1 MSLHLHCPFCG
12 ELLAE
17 DQLMVVTSTREGTR
31 QETYELACR
40 CGTRLRLQLPP
51 ERWTPPR
58 RRRTGRGR
66 ARPRKVGSRVETVP
80 ESAATDDSP
89 AVQPTAERPFPF
101 TPWQYA
107 RLLMLR
113 GRVLDGELAESAET
127 GDAAGDNAPK

>member
-17 DQLMVVTSTREGTR
+17 DQLVVTTSAREGTR
-31 QETYELACR
+31 QETYDLACR

-51 ERWTPPR
+51 ERWAPVRKR
-58 RRRTGRGR
+58 RSGRKSQRAHRGGARTTRTL
-66 ARPRKVGSRVETVP
+66 AAP
-80 ESAATDDSP
+80 EEP
-89 AVQPTAERPFPF
+89 APLPTSERPYPF

-113 GRVLDGELAESAET
+113 GRVQDGELADGSEPPET
-127 GDAAGDNAPK
+127 PAQS

>member
-40 CGTRLRLQLPP
+40 CGTRLRLQLPL

-58 RRRTGRGR
+58 RRRLGRGR
-66 ARPRKVGSRVETVP
+66 GRPKKLAARVETAP
-80 ESAATDDSP
+80 DGARPDDAPAA
-89 AVQPTAERPFPF
+89 QPNAEHPFPF

-113 GRVLDGELAESAET
+113 GRVQDGDLAETADT
-127 GDAAGDNAPK
+127 DDAPSPSSE

>member
-51 ERWTPPR
+51 ERWSPPR
-58 RRRTGRGR
+58 RRRPGRGR
-66 ARPRKVGSRVETVP
+66 GRPRKQAARVDVLP
-80 ESAATDDSP
+80 QAAADQAP
-89 AVQPTAERPFPF
+89 AAQPTAERPYPF

-113 GRVLDGELAESAET
+113 GRVLDGELVESAET
-127 GDAAGDNAPK
+127 DDAASDNTPK

>member
-17 DQLMVVTSTREGTR
+17 DQVMVTTSARDGTR

-51 ERWTPPR
+51 ERWSPPR
-58 RRRTGRGR
+58 RRRRGRGH
-66 ARPRKVGSRVETVP
+66 AKPRRTSPNVETLDGA
-80 ESAATDDSP
+80 EQQDAP
-89 AVQPTAERPFPF
+89 APTAERPFPF
-101 TPWQYA
+101 THWQYA

-113 GRVLDGELAESAET
+113 GRVQDGEIREPEE
-127 GDAAGDNAPK
+127 

>member
-17 DQLMVVTSTREGTR
+17 DQLVVTTSTREGTR
-31 QETYELACR
+31 QETYDLACR

-58 RRRTGRGR
+58 RRRPGRGR
-66 ARPRKVGSRVETVP
+66 ARARRT
-80 ESAATDDSP
+80 SP
-89 AVQPTAERPFPF
+89 KIEALDPPTADEVRASQPTADRPFPF

-107 RLLMLR
+107 HLLMLR
-113 GRVLDGELAESAET
+113 GRVRDGEVLETDDTSDSAS
-127 GDAAGDNAPK
+127 AAS

>member
-51 ERWTPPR
+51 ERWSPPR
-58 RRRTGRGR
+58 RRRSGRGR
-66 ARPRKVGSRVETVP
+66 GRPPKQVARVDVLPQ
-80 ESAATDDSP
+80 AAAEDAP

-113 GRVLDGELAESAET
+113 GRVLDGELVESAEID
-127 GDAAGDNAPK
+127 DAASDNAPK

>member
-17 DQLMVVTSTREGTR
+17 DQLVATTSTREGTR
-31 QETYELACR
+31 RETYDLACR

-58 RRRTGRGR
+58 RRRPGRGR
-66 ARPRKVGSRVETVP
+66 ARNRRTAPKVEAL
-80 ESAATDDSP
+80 E
-89 AVQPTAERPFPF
+89 QPTTADEAPGTPPTADRPFPF

-107 RLLMLR
+107 HL
-113 GRVLDGELAESAET
+113 
-127 GDAAGDNAPK
+127 